1 MTPEITKLARKRAL
15 RKLGY
20 EVVVDTAR
28 SHGAS
33 AWCEQHLGK
42 RWNVIDNRDGAW
54 AMFWAGVDMAKH
66 YRFCFA
72 EERDAMLFSLRWL

>member
-1 MTPEITKLARKRAL
+1 MTVEIECVARKRAL
-15 RKLGY
+15 RKLGH
-20 EVVVDTAR
+20 EIIVPTGHSR
-28 SHGAS
+28 GAS
-33 AWCEQHLGK
+33 AWCEEQFGT

-54 AMFWAGVDMAKH
+54 AMFWAGVDMAQH